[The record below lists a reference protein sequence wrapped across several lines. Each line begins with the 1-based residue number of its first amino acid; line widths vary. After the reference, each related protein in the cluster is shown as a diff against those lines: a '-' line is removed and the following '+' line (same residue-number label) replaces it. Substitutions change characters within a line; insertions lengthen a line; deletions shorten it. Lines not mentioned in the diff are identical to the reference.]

1 MTTPLTKGGNLA
13 WPHRLAVVEVAG
25 LPSAASVLAF
35 LVAADGK
42 VRGDDDFVFFNN
54 PSVPGVTVTGHR
66 ADLDLAAL
74 PSDVDKVV
82 VAAVQDDGDPAPL
95 SASRVDVTVGP
106 DGPSLPVTGLTSERA
121 VVLIEV
127 YRRAGQ
133 WKLRNVSAGWTE
145 GFAALVRAHGV
156 DVDDDGP
163 AEPPASPA
171 SPAPTPPSP
180 APGTSPGPTAVQA
193 AAPSINLRK
202 PGVDAVDLGTR
213 TGAINLRK
221 GEQVT
226 ITRTPLI
233 VATCTWPRAT
243 DYDIFALVR
252 YRDGHTET
260 VSTFGTA
267 ERQQDFRTTTADGAV
282 RHGGDVGRAQAAKPR
297 GWRRK
302 AAPVPAADLGRESI
316 EITLNPQIAAVVPVV
331 YSAQSNG
338 SGSFR
343 RYQVSMSIDNG
354 AAEQGGGDTV
364 TIDATD
370 ASADDA
376 IYSCVPGIIINDPDG
391 VRIQFLELYSRPGS
405 ESRPVVGGDLI
416 VKMDAG
422 PINAFK

>member
-1 MTTPLTKGGNLA
+1 MTTPLAKGGNMPWSHPRA
-13 WPHRLAVVEVAG
+13 DVQVGG
-25 LPSAASVLAF
+25 LPVGASVLAF
-35 LVAADGK
+35 LVAADGR
-42 VRGDDDFVFFNN
+42 VRTDEDFVFFNN
-54 PSVPGVTVTGHR
+54 PSVPGVAIADHR
-66 ADLDLAAL
+66 ASIDLATV
-74 PSDVDKVV
+74 PTDVDKVV
-82 VAAVQDDGDPAPL
+82 VAAVQDDADPAPL
-95 SASRVDVTVGP
+95 SASPVAVTVGP
-106 DGPSLPVTGLTSERA
+106 ADTALPVTGLTSERA
-121 VVLIEV
+121 VVLVEV

-156 DVDDDGP
+156 DVDDAGP
-163 AEPPASPA
+163 AADPPATASTAVTPAPA
-171 SPAPTPPSP
+171 SAPAPAP
-180 APGTSPGPTAVQA
+180 AP
-193 AAPSINLRK
+193 APAINLRK

-213 TGAINLRK
+213 TGTINLRK

-267 ERQQDFRTTTADGAV
+267 GREHDFRPATADGAV
-282 RHGGDVGRAQAAKPR
+282 RHGGDVGRAEATAKPR

-302 AAPVPAADLGRESI
+302 AAPATAPEVGRETI
-316 EITLNPQIAAVVPVV
+316 EITLNPQIVAVVPVV

-338 SGSFR
+338 DGSFR

-354 AAEQGGGDTV
+354 SAEHGGGDTV

-370 ASADDA
+370 ASDNDA
-376 IYSCVPGIIINDPDG
+376 IFSCVPGIIINDPDG
-391 VRIQFLELYSRPGS
+391 VRIQFLELYSRPES

-422 PINAFK
+422 PVNAFK

>member
-1 MTTPLTKGGNLA
+1 MTPPLTTPLAKGGNMPWTHPRA
-13 WPHRLAVVEVAG
+13 DVRIDG
-25 LPSAASVLAF
+25 LPPQASVLAF
-35 LVAADGK
+35 LVGPDGR
-42 VRGDDDFVFFNN
+42 VRGDADFVFFNN
-54 PSVPGVTVTGHR
+54 PSVPGVAVDGHR
-66 ADLDLAAL
+66 AAIDLAAV
-74 PSDVDKVV
+74 PDGVDKVV
-82 VAAVQDDGDPAPL
+82 VAAVQDDADPAPL
-95 SASRVDVTVGP
+95 TASPLAVTVGP
-106 DGPSLPVTGLTSERA
+106 DGTALPVTGLTTERA
-121 VVLIEV
+121 VVLAEV

-133 WKLRNVSAGWTE
+133 WKLRNVAAGWTE

-156 DVDDDGP
+156 DVDDEGP
-163 AEPPASPA
+163 SASPA
-171 SPAPTPPSP
+171 AGSSEAANPNPAPVP
-180 APGTSPGPTAVQA
+180 APA
-193 AAPSINLRK
+193 INLRK

-213 TGAINLRK
+213 TGTINLRK

-252 YRDGHTET
+252 YRDGRTET

-267 ERQQDFRTTTADGAV
+267 DAPHDIRPSTADGAV
-282 RHGGDVGRAQAAKPR
+282 RHGGDVGRTQVAKPR

-302 AAPVPAADLGRESI
+302 AAPDAGPDLGRESV

-338 SGSFR
+338 TGSFR

-364 TIDATD
+364 TIDAAG
-370 ASADDA
+370 ASADDTVF
-376 IYSCVPGIIINDPDG
+376 SCVPGIIINDPDG
-391 VRIQFLELYSRPGS
+391 VRIQFLELYSAPGS
-405 ESRPVVGGDLI
+405 EHRPVVGSDLI

-422 PINAFK
+422 PLNAFK

>member
-1 MTTPLTKGGNLA
+1 MTSPLTKGGNLPLSHPRA
-13 WPHRLAVVEVAG
+13 DVRVTG
-25 LPSAASVLAF
+25 LPAGASVLAF
-35 LVAADGK
+35 LVGPDGR

-54 PSVPGVTVTGHR
+54 PAVPGVEIAGHQ
-66 ADLDLAAL
+66 ADLDLAAV
-74 PSDVDKVV
+74 PVDVAKVV
-82 VAAVQDDGDPAPL
+82 VAAVQDDADPAPL
-95 SASRVDVTVGP
+95 SVSPIAVTVEP
-106 DGPSLPVTGLTSERA
+106 DHITVPVTGLTSERA
-121 VVLIEV
+121 VVLTEV

-156 DVDDDGP
+156 AVDDEGP
-163 AEPPASPA
+163 ATTPAATPVV
-171 SPAPTPPSP
+171 PAPAPGPSP
-180 APGTSPGPTAVQA
+180 AP
-193 AAPSINLRK
+193 AAPAPAINLRK
-202 PGVDAVDLGTR
+202 PGIDAVDLGTR
-213 TGAINLRK
+213 SGTISLRK

-267 ERQQDFRTTTADGAV
+267 EDQHAFRTATVDGAV

-302 AAPVPAADLGRESI
+302 AAPTTGPEVGRESI
-316 EITLNPQIAAVVPVV
+316 EITLNPQIVAVVPVV

-338 SGSFR
+338 DGSFR

-354 AAEQGGGDTV
+354 SAADGGGDTV

-370 ASADDA
+370 ASDDDA

-391 VRIQFLELYSRPGS
+391 IRIQFLELYSRPGS
-405 ESRPVVGGDLI
+405 ENRPVVGGDLI

-422 PINAFK
+422 PVNAFK